1 MYRNVFQQI
10 DPHGRFVDGLSVS
23 YLVFFRRW
31 KSDAR
36 SIVVMRR
43 TWKVPIDE
51 TWLVSVC
58 VFLKSRKN
66 TTRSSHLR
74 CENRVGIIWLRGK
87 YLHVQS
93 ATAINARHQLIAFR
107 YGCTTGKRLRLQ
119 IAQEVVGK
127 KCEIFLGASSIV
139 GTLEKKISFG
149 SFVCESLMLIF
160 FCRSRRREECV
171 AELFSQIWSY
181 LGRN

>member
-1 MYRNVFQQI
+1 MFSNKSIRMG
-10 DPHGRFVDGLSVS
+10 DSSMDCRFRIS
-23 YLVFFRRW
+23 FFRW

-119 IAQEVVGK
+119 IAQEVGEK
-127 KCEIFLGASSIV
+127 KREIFLRRV
-139 GTLEKKISFG
+139 W
-149 SFVCESLMLIF
+149 IF
-160 FCRSRRREECV
+160 DVDFFLFCLRRREECV
-171 AELFSQIWSY
+171 AELFSQIWSC
-181 LGRN
+181 LGRNYRFEIDSSSSFKFGLNV